1 MVNEEGSPLRIYS
14 LDKKEDGPMDML
26 PFEKGIYCA
35 FIEKGIV
42 SGDTIQYKTNFGV
55 TLNSF
60 DNCRTLHS
68 FLGFRRQTKTGT
80 TKLIEAPW
88 QVYDF
93 AIQYKRTPK
102 SSAEKKKNK
111 TEK

>member
-1 MVNEEGSPLRIYS
+1 MINEKGTPLRIYS
-14 LDKKEDGPMDML
+14 LDKEEDGPMDML

-60 DNCRTLHS
+60 DNCPYIAQLPWISPPDKNRSHKAHRVPLAGLRLFHPI
-68 FLGFRRQTKTGT
+68 QTHAK
-80 TKLIEAPW
+80 K
-88 QVYDF
+88 QH
-93 AIQYKRTPK
+93 R
-102 SSAEKKKNK
+102 KKKSK
-111 TEK
+111 IEK